1 MITLDV
7 QDLRDMQCESGSLDL
22 QSMDASTLSL
32 TFARMDEDFLR
43 RWVYGERLRLTKGGK
58 TVFEGW
64 IRDIEHSLSASSNR
78 VTVTAAD
85 KWDDDGKNI
94 YFASEST
101 TSGYIGKATPSST
114 VYVADAVKDVLKL
127 GGANIVTTPGTMS
140 EMVPFVSSSETRQNL
155 TKKIGR
161 WVPDLISRTEWDK
174 PPGSDEE
181 IKKVIIATPR
191 EYPPVMIDVNDIV
204 TETIQLKPRYDLCPS
219 SVTIIR
225 HWTDSLGYNH
235 TTRWTV
241 PEGGNPHAVD
251 AYVFETND
259 TAQGDNEE
267 VEDKWGK
274 DPGTSTG
281 SGTNSANTPQR
292 MTIKGRHIPDEEAIK
307 EGWTTSEKFW
317 GEYYPILNGLGKAL
331 KWGDLRQ
338 EWKPY
343 DQDEPDPGA
352 SDSEAA
358 KAINRKP
365 PNYGEDP
372 DSNSRLRYVLFEGE
386 ISDKMKS
393 VRYVNATLTGYVTLV
408 PENIPA
414 GHDLWRLARFFRD
427 DDNDDT
433 EFDQEGDDPAI
444 SKKKKRLRRIL
455 TLDCVLIDRFQ
466 ASFLETAECPEVD
479 PAKEDYPTDED
490 KEEAEEEIPADYAA
504 AAEAYYNA
512 TRDLQYDGSISI
524 RQTPEEAINYL
535 GCHLAIKGGLPE
547 WETMRTIV
555 QGVSIDLM
563 TDSVSL
569 TLGSRDQ
576 EFETPKARNL
586 TKEAREITEDE
597 RTSGN
602 MAGSGG
608 GSLADT
614 NRTEEEKKEARGKK
628 NRPSSPAIG
637 PKLDTK
643 DDPIEYHRRPFEI
656 TTKAA
661 GYKTEEGHVYGTYGD
676 PVKVE
681 SKELSPEVSD
691 WYIVYKINK
700 DKSIESAQITDRKID
715 VHSYDETQSTG
726 AWPAVYC
733 IHLAHI
739 DNMSIDQKWTGD
751 VYFDGAERNLM
762 PFELYRLADKWM
774 INHGKVVSPLG
785 EPTDPAL
792 YKAVNG
798 VIATPGKWY
807 LNYSIADEGKLV
819 TFAELSQRWQPIH
832 MYDKAHRNNEW
843 PATYCIHVATV
854 NPNGTVIQHYTG
866 DVYFEAELYPPGGG
880 DISIVPGPDISIV
893 PGPGID
899 AERSDSTAAD
909 GTRIIRYDISGR
921 LAQYRNSQKPNEQGD
936 ITGATV
942 YLNPSFEPRREAAA
956 YIHDGHILVSI
967 VPGPVTKVEAGENVT
982 VTETHGASP
991 EGWPI
996 ITYTVSAATGGAGGS
1011 ISIIPGPGIEVIPE
1025 WEGRYRVEGL
1035 TARYNHPGEMDRQGD
1050 MTGASIAIKPS
1061 YEPNPN
1067 SIPYI
1072 IDGRLEI
1079 SIVPGPVTRVYA
1091 GAGVSVDE
1099 HRHEENGWP
1108 ILSYTI
1114 SATGAAGMAIGA
1126 VNDPLRPAVGYTSS
1140 QMAANGWTKV
1150 SNWSLDPTGH
1160 AHQCFMAFKGG
1171 RLYFHMFPSEWA
1183 E

>member
-32 TFARMDEDFLR
+32 TFARMDGEFLR
-43 RWVYGERLRLTKGGK
+43 RWVYGERLRLTRSGK
-58 TVFEGW
+58 TIFEGW
-64 IRDIEHSLSASSNR
+64 IRDIEHSISAGARR
-78 VTVTAAD
+78 VSISAAD

-94 YFASEST
+94 YFAREST

-114 VYVADAVKDVLKL
+114 VYVADTVRDVLRI
-127 GGANIVTTPGTMS
+127 GGANIVTSPGTMS
-140 EMVPFVSSSETRQNL
+140 EMVPFASSSETRQNL

-161 WVPDLISRTEWDK
+161 WVPNLISRTEWDK

-191 EYPPVMIDVNDIV
+191 EYPPAIIDVSDIV

-235 TTRWTV
+235 TTTWTV

-292 MTIKGRHIPDEEAIK
+292 MTIKGRHIPDAENLTN
-307 EGWTTSEKFW
+307 GNTTNTKFW
-317 GEYYPILNGLGKAL
+317 GEYYPILQGLDGL
-331 KWGDLRQ
+331 LEYSPLRQ
-338 EWKPY
+338 TWKVY

-358 KAINRKP
+358 KAENRKP
-365 PNYGEDP
+365 WNYGEDP
-372 DSNSRLRYVLFEGE
+372 NTNSRLRYALFEGE
-386 ISDKMKS
+386 ISDKFKN
-393 VRYVNATLTGYVTLV
+393 VRWVNATLECYVRFKDGAV
-408 PENIPA
+408 IPA
-414 GHDLWRLARFFRD
+414 GHDRSRLARFFRD
-427 DDNDDT
+427 DDADDT
-433 EFDQEGDDPAI
+433 EFDKEGDNAAA
-444 SKKKKRLRRIL
+444 SAKKKALRRIL

-466 ASFLETAECPEVD
+466 SSYLETAECPEVD
-479 PAKEDYPTDED
+479 PAQEDYPTDED
-490 KEEAEEEIPADYAA
+490 KEEAEKEIPADYAA

-512 TRDLQYDGSISI
+512 TRDLQYDGSITI

-535 GCHLAIKGGLPE
+535 GCHLSIKGGLPE

-691 WYIVYKINK
+691 WYLVYKVNK
-700 DKSIESAQITDRKID
+700 DKSIESAQITDRKTD

-726 AWPAVYC
+726 AWPAIYC

-739 DNMSIDQKWTGD
+739 ENMSISQKWTGD

-762 PFELYRLADKWM
+762 PFELYRLADKWL
-774 INHGKVVSPLG
+774 INRGKVVSPLG

-792 YKAVNG
+792 YQAVNG

-807 LNYSIADEGKLV
+807 LNYSINDESKLV

-832 MYDKAHRNNEW
+832 MYDKAYHNNEW

-854 NPNGTVIQHYTG
+854 NPNGTVIQHHTG

-880 DISIVPGPDISIV
+880 EDNPSS
-893 PGPGID
+893 
-899 AERSDSTAAD
+899 SDS
-909 GTRIIRYDISGR
+909 S
-921 LAQYRNSQKPNEQGD
+921 S
-936 ITGATV
+936 
-942 YLNPSFEPRREAAA
+942 
-956 YIHDGHILVSI
+956 
-967 VPGPVTKVEAGENVT
+967 AG
-982 VTETHGASP
+982 
-991 EGWPI
+991 
-996 ITYTVSAATGGAGGS
+996 GGS
-1011 ISIIPGPGIEVIPE
+1011 IPVFVDADNGADSARVGIGVRDRSTPSKWHYSVELQYANEMPSTDPTTGYSDQFGGVYSCAITGTGAGSIYVYPFRRPHISYGSIVYPMSTQDWSYAGDIESQ
-1025 WEGRYRVEGL
+1025 RALHTYGL
-1035 TARYNHPGEMDRQGD
+1035 TYAAKWTIDDDISPGAAPIG
-1050 MTGASIAIKPS
+1050 
-1061 YEPNPN
+1061 NPRILRGIVE
-1067 SIPYI
+1067 IPK
-1072 IDGRLEI
+1072 GGGLEI
-1079 SIVPGPVTRVYA
+1079 
-1091 GAGVSVDE
+1091 GAEIDPDRPQAYHSMTDAELAAHGWVKVCGGMPDSVD
-1099 HRHEENGWP
+1099 
-1108 ILSYTI
+1108 
-1114 SATGAAGMAIGA
+1114 
-1126 VNDPLRPAVGYTSS
+1126 
-1140 QMAANGWTKV
+1140 
-1150 SNWSLDPTGH
+1150 GH
-1160 AHQCFMAFKGG
+1160 THALFMATRRGKLF
-1171 RLYFHMFPSEWA
+1171 MFQRTQNYDLIP
-1183 E
+1183 

>member
-22 QSMDASTLSL
+22 QSMDASSLSL
-32 TFARMDEDFLR
+32 TFARMDGEFLR
-43 RWVYGERLRLTKGGK
+43 RWVYGERLRLTRGGK
-58 TVFEGW
+58 TIFEGW
-64 IRDIEHSLSASSNR
+64 IRDIEHSISAASNR

-114 VYVADAVKDVLKL
+114 VYVADTVRDVLMI
-127 GGANIVTTPGTMS
+127 GGANIVTSPGTMS
-140 EMVPFVSSSETRQNL
+140 EMVPFASSSETRQNL

-161 WVPDLISRTEWDK
+161 WVPNLISRTEWDK

-181 IKKVIIATPR
+181 AKKVIIATPR
-191 EYPPVMIDVNDIV
+191 EYPPVVIDIDDIV

-235 TTRWTV
+235 TTTWTV

-292 MTIKGRHIPDEEAIK
+292 MTIKGRYVPDEEAIK
-307 EGWTTSEKFW
+307 EGWTTNEKFW

-331 KWGDLRQ
+331 KWEKMRQ
-338 EWKPY
+338 EWKVY
-343 DQDEPDPGA
+343 DQDEPGSGA

-358 KAINRKP
+358 KAENRKP
-365 PNYGEDP
+365 WNYGEDINT
-372 DSNSRLRYVLFEGE
+372 NSRLRYVLFEGE

-393 VRYVNATLTGYVTLV
+393 VRWVNATLEGYVTLI
-408 PENIPA
+408 PDNIPA
-414 GHDLWRLARFFRD
+414 GHDLWRLAKFFRD
-427 DDNDDT
+427 DDGSDD
-433 EFDQEGDDPAI
+433 FQESAT
-444 SKKKKRLRRIL
+444 SKKALRRIL

-479 PAKEDYPTDED
+479 SAQEDYPTDED
-490 KEEAEEEIPADYAA
+490 KEEAEKEIPADYAA
-504 AAEAYYNA
+504 AAQAYYNA
-512 TRDLQYDGSISI
+512 TRDLQYDGSITI
-524 RQTPEEAINYL
+524 RQTPETAVNYL
-535 GCHLAIKGGLPE
+535 GCHLSIKGGLPE
-547 WETMRTIV
+547 WAAMRTIV

-637 PKLDTK
+637 PKLDTR

-681 SKELSPEVSD
+681 AKELSPEVSD
-691 WYIVYKINK
+691 WYLVYQVNK
-700 DKSIESAQITDRKID
+700 DKSIHSAQITDRKTD

-726 AWPAVYC
+726 AWPATYC

-739 DNMSIDQKWTGD
+739 ENMSIAQKWTGD
-751 VYFDGAERNLM
+751 VYFDGSERHLM
-762 PFELYRLADKWM
+762 PFELYRLADKWL
-774 INHGKVVSPLG
+774 INGGKVVSPLG

-792 YKAVNG
+792 YQAVNG

-807 LNYSIADEGKLV
+807 LNYRVESEDKLV
-819 TFAELSQRWQPIH
+819 TFAGLSQRWQPIH
-832 MYDKAHRNNEW
+832 MFDLAYKTDTF
-843 PATYCIHVATV
+843 PACYCIHIATV
-854 NPNGTVIQHYTG
+854 KDDGTVIQHHTG
-866 DVYFEAELYPPGGG
+866 DVYFEAEIYPPGGG
-880 DISIVPGPDISIV
+880 DNPSSSDSSASGGGCVPVFVDADNGADSARVGLGVIDRSTPAKWHYSMELRYANEMPSTDPTTGYADQLGGVYACAVVSTSSGRIFAPPLRRPNISYGEITYPMSSQDWWYAGDIESPYAAHTYGLTYAAKWTIDDDVSPGSAPIGNPRVRNGIVEIPKGGGLEIGAEIDPDRPQAYHSMT
-893 PGPGID
+893 D
-899 AERSDSTAAD
+899 AELAAH
-909 GTRIIRYDISGR
+909 GWVKVCGGM
-921 LAQYRNSQKPNEQGD
+921 PEG
-936 ITGATV
+936 V
-942 YLNPSFEPRREAAA
+942 
-956 YIHDGHILVSI
+956 DGH
-967 VPGPVTKVEAGENVT
+967 
-982 VTETHGASP
+982 THA
-991 EGWPI
+991 
-996 ITYTVSAATGGAGGS
+996 
-1011 ISIIPGPGIEVIPE
+1011 
-1025 WEGRYRVEGL
+1025 L
-1035 TARYNHPGEMDRQGD
+1035 
-1050 MTGASIAIKPS
+1050 
-1061 YEPNPN
+1061 
-1067 SIPYI
+1067 
-1072 IDGRLEI
+1072 
-1079 SIVPGPVTRVYA
+1079 
-1091 GAGVSVDE
+1091 
-1099 HRHEENGWP
+1099 
-1108 ILSYTI
+1108 
-1114 SATGAAGMAIGA
+1114 
-1126 VNDPLRPAVGYTSS
+1126 
-1140 QMAANGWTKV
+1140 
-1150 SNWSLDPTGH
+1150 
-1160 AHQCFMAFKGG
+1160 FMATRRGKIF
-1171 RLYFHMFPSEWA
+1171 MFQRTQNYDLNS
-1183 E
+1183 